1 MRSTWPL
8 TDASPQT
15 KPLED
20 EHARL
25 TLDGMAPLGDCYA
38 QFEGEAIN
46 VFGGIPGEEVLAR
59 IVRYR
64 RRRRKF
70 ISAIV
75 TRVLTPSPHRVAPPC
90 PYFGPCTGC
99 QWQHV
104 SYAHQLRLKRAA
116 VVIEMTHYAEL
127 EGIPVSSTI
136 PSPQAFN
143 YRNHARFTVREG
155 GSLGFTNRIT
165 RRFARVNECMLMAPG
180 INDTLRELQSKCAET
195 TQLSVRFGINTG
207 DVLIQPTLQN
217 PDIGF
222 PSGQTHY
229 VERLLGH
236 YFRVASPSFFQVNT
250 AQAERMAQL
259 VRDRLQLGKDDTL
272 LDAYAGVGS
281 FAILLAPYVRRVIAV
296 EESAAAIRDAIHNAE
311 GVDNLEFIEA
321 KTEDALDELD
331 ASVDAVILDPPRAG
345 CDPKA
350 LRALIRRPPRRVV
363 YVSCEPETLARDL
376 SVLVGGGFRV
386 ESIEPVDMFPQTH
399 HVEVV
404 AALSSGQMACHGQ
417 EV

>member
-1 MRSTWPL
+1 
-8 TDASPQT
+8 
-15 KPLED
+15 
-20 EHARL
+20 
-25 TLDGMAPLGDCYA
+25 MAPLGDCYA

-46 VFGGIPGEEVLAR
+46 VFGGIPGEEVVAR
-59 IVRYR
+59 IIRYR

-70 ISAIV
+70 TSGIV
-75 TRVLTPSPHRVAPPC
+75 TRVLKPSPHRIAPPC

-104 SYAHQLRLKRAA
+104 SYAHQLRLKKAS
-116 VVIEMTHYAEL
+116 VVSEMRRYAEL
-127 EGIPVSSTI
+127 EDIPVSSTI
-136 PSPQAFN
+136 PSPGAFN
-143 YRNHARFTVREG
+143 YRNHARFTVRER

-165 RRFARVNECMLMAPG
+165 RRFTRVNDCMLMDPG
-180 INDTLRELQSKCAET
+180 INDTLRALQGKCAET
-195 TQLSVRFGINTG
+195 TQLSVRIGINTG

-217 PDIGF
+217 PDIGL

-229 VERLLGH
+229 AERLRGR

-259 VRDRLQLGKDDTL
+259 VHDRLQLGKGDTL
-272 LDAYAGVGS
+272 LDAYAGVGT
-281 FAILLAPYVRRVIAV
+281 FAILLASYVHRVIAV
-296 EESAAAIRDAIHNAE
+296 EESAAAIRDATRNAE

-321 KTEDALDELD
+321 RTEDALDDLD
-331 ASVDAVILDPPRAG
+331 TPVGAVILDPPRAG

-350 LRALIRRPPRRVV
+350 LRALIRRTPRRVV

-404 AALSSGQMACHGQ
+404 AALSSGQMTCRSR